1 PIRLGPTLH
10 HPIVQKASPL
20 KFNFLQLID
29 FYKLSEG
36 TSKYLFAMRF
46 LEQPRMAYQ
55 AMECSSSSLKQ

>member
-46 LEQPRMAYQ
+46 RMTKDGYQ